1 MTQGTTTV
9 NFGGKATDTSVFVS
23 APTITGGQLVEAWLF
38 PAATATN
45 TADNHTFDDLQITAG
60 NVQAGSGFT
69 IYAKC
74 RTGFAH
80 GEFTV
85 AWVFN

>member
-1 MTQGTTTV
+1 MAQGTATV
-9 NFGGKATDTSVFVS
+9 DFGAGKTDVSAAVS

-38 PAATATN
+38 PTATGTN
-45 TADNHTFDDLQITAG
+45 TADNHWFDDLQITAG
-60 NVQAGSGFT
+60 NVSAGVGFT
-69 IYAKC
+69 VYAKC
-74 RTGFAH
+74 RTGLAH